1 MGQMQKVSKKLN
13 GRWPAVVLAAVVL
26 TLSAAGCL
34 NPQTTRLPYWQ
45 VAWPAAEL
53 AAWQQHYPFSD
64 PDVGPDT
71 GAEPRGFERPRSAV
85 RRAAEQRVFDGIP
98 AGPESVLPR
107 RSLPRRRTIA
117 VP

>member
-1 MGQMQKVSKKLN
+1 MHNVSDKLN
-13 GRWPAVVLAAVVL
+13 ERWPASGMALVAL
-26 TLSAAGCL
+26 TFSAAGCF
-34 NPQTTRLPYWQ
+34 NPQATRLPQWQ
-45 VAWPAAEL
+45 VDWPAAEV

-71 GAEPRGFERPRSAV
+71 GAGPRGFERPRSAA

-107 RSLPRRRTIA
+107 RTLPRRQTIP